1 MGNLVT
7 LSKLEKIILFIKMSQ
22 DNENEIRK
30 LVVKC
35 QNLIKKQKMKENE
48 D

>member
-22 DNENEIRK
+22 GNENEIRK
-30 LVVKC
+30 LVKC
-35 QNLIKKQKMKENE
+35 
-48 D
+48 